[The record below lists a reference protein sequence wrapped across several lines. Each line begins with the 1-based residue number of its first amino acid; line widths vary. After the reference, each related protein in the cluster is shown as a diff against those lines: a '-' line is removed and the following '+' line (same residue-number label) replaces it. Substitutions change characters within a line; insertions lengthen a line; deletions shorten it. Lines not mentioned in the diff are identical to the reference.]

1 MIEEIKYFLLGLIQ
15 GLAEFFPI
23 SSSGHIVIFSSLLDI
38 VEEHPLL
45 LSITVHFATTIS
57 TIIVYFNRI
66 KSLIKGVF
74 INNIQTDIS
83 YFLKIIF
90 SSVPVVLIGF
100 LFKEHIELVFSDF
113 IYLVSIMLLITG
125 FILLSTNL
133 FSSEEKN
140 ITYYHALLMGLAQ
153 AFALLP
159 GISRSGVTISMALL
173 CKIKRKKAAEFSF
186 LMVLLPIIGITFLE
200 LMTLYYSD
208 ITLNLNQITGLLIA
222 FFTSLFSGLF
232 ACRYMIHIVQMDSL
246 KYFGYYC
253 IFAGLV
259 SYFLIF

>member
-1 MIEEIKYFLLGLIQ
+1 MEEIKYFLLGLIQ

-66 KSLIKGVF
+66 KSLFKGVF
-74 INNIQTDIS
+74 INNHQTDIS

-90 SSVPVVLIGF
+90 SSIPVVLIGF
-100 LFKEHIELVFSDF
+100 LFKEHIELFFSDF
-113 IYLVSIMLLITG
+113 TYLVSIMLLITG
-125 FILLSTNL
+125 CMLLSTKL
-133 FSSEEKN
+133 FSSEEKK
-140 ITYYHALLMGLAQ
+140 ITYYYALLMGLAQ

-159 GISRSGVTISMALL
+159 GISRSGATISMALF
-173 CKIKRKKAAEFSF
+173 CKIKRKHAAEFSF

-208 ITLNLNQITGLLIA
+208 ITLNPNQIKGLFIA

-232 ACRYMIHIVQMDSL
+232 ACRYMIYIVQRNSL

-253 IFAGLV
+253 IFSGAL